1 MISSLSLIG
10 RLTPSSSARSDSSLI
25 LSSVTMHLMEPG
37 GSTSGASLAHVLFM
51 SLLVFSS
58 VVRALGVS
66 VGLEERGEVR
76 ERARELAVVAGSLGA
91 APDEEL
97 DQALD
102 L

>member
-1 MISSLSLIG
+1 MHA
-10 RLTPSSSARSDSSLI
+10 RLRLLTRPRSR
-25 LSSVTMHLMEPG
+25 P
-37 GSTSGASLAHVLFM
+37 
-51 SLLVFSS
+51 
-58 VVRALGVS
+58 GVS

-91 APDEEL
+91 APDEKL